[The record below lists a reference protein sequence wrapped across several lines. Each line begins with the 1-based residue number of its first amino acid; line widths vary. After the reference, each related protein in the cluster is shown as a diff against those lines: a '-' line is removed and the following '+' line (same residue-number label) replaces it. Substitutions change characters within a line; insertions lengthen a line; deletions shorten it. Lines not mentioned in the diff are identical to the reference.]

1 MDPHTAFNSAA
12 FGRAVVTTVHPSAV

>member
-1 MDPHTAFNSAA
+1 VDPHTAFSSAA